1 MTDLQTLMAQAARDR
16 EPLDAPP
23 FEALAH
29 RARARGRRRLA
40 RWCAGVLATAAAGA
54 VVIPQLG
61 HRTTAQPGG
70 ATSASSLTQPS
81 GVAPSSGVIVVST
94 ASGEATGPATGPAAT
109 GLAATSAGSS
119 GTEAIVTGVLTM
131 VGGPA
136 GAAATPVRGTVT
148 LAASST
154 AEGTGYGYSVSVLQ
168 DGRFTVSVVPGKYTV
183 TGTSPDYFSGTM
195 TCLASD
201 LLDVSASS
209 ATQVTV
215 TCQRR

>member
-16 EPLDAPP
+16 EPLVAPP

-81 GVAPSSGVIVVST
+81 GVAPSSWVVVVSN
-94 ASGEATGPATGPAAT
+94 ASGEATGPA
-109 GLAATSAGSS
+109 ATSAAGTSAGRS

-201 LLDVSASS
+201 LLDVSARS

>member
-1 MTDLQTLMAQAARDR
+1 MTDLQTLMTQAARDR
-16 EPLDAPP
+16 EPLDTPP
-23 FEALAH
+23 FEPLVD

-40 RWCAGVLATAAAGA
+40 GWGAGVLVAAAAGA
-54 VVIPQLG
+54 VVIPQLA
-61 HRTTAQPGG
+61 HRTPAQPGG

-81 GVAPSSGVIVVST
+81 GVAPSSWVVVVSN
-94 ASGEATGPATGPAAT
+94 ASGEATGPAATSAA
-109 GLAATSAGSS
+109 GTSAGSS

-154 AEGTGYGYSVSVLQ
+154 ADGTGYGYSVSVLQ

-201 LLDVSASS
+201 LLDVSARS

>member
-81 GVAPSSGVIVVST
+81 GVAPSSWVVVVSN
-94 ASGEATGPATGPAAT
+94 ASGEATGPGAT

-195 TCLASD
+195 TCRASD
-201 LLDVSASS
+201 LLDVSARS